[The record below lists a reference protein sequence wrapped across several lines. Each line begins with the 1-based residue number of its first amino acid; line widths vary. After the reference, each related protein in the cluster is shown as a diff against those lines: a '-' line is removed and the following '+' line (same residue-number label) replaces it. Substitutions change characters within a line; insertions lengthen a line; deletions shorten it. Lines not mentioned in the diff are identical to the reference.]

1 MCPAFS
7 AYGKID
13 QRQKRAQRL
22 PNPTLDSLMRTQLQG
37 NGNTRSQPS
46 GRPTREQTMVEDD
59 DYDSEDEPGQ
69 KRKRALREIK
79 QIREPFT
86 GRVNVK

>member
-1 MCPAFS
+1 
-7 AYGKID
+7 
-13 QRQKRAQRL
+13 
-22 PNPTLDSLMRTQLQG
+22 
-37 NGNTRSQPS
+37 
-46 GRPTREQTMVEDD
+46 MVEDD